1 MAAYR
6 RRSEKSEAFLC
17 CKTGD
22 LAKLQYLVETK
33 EVEVNIRDEWDSTL
47 LYYACLCG
55 HKEVVSY
62 LLDNGAQC
70 EARTFD
76 GERCLYGALTDEIR
90 DMLKSRKAVTTGKA
104 CRDSYQEFLRRLLE
118 GNCYEDIVFV
128 VHDETFPAHRCIL
141 HARSPYFAEML
152 ETKWRH
158 KSTINIKSAVV
169 RPQAFKAILQYI
181 YTGYLEVHLDCY
193 EDCRRFAKQCQMPE
207 LLGQLE
213 SKLQAILEFVPQKP
227 GTHVSIVTIEPP
239 QDSTLLQD
247 ELQFLAD
254 IAVPSVFCQFY
265 GPGILP
271 FCGEVPEQSPFAD
284 VCFNVEGQYFYCH
297 KVFFCCRS
305 EYFRA
310 LLSDHFSENVQ
321 DPYYSLPVVT
331 LHDLTPQIFA
341 KIVYYIYTERVE
353 LTEDTSYDV
362 LCFADLYLLPGLKR
376 ICANVISR
384 HLSTDNV
391 ISVLRVSRMFSLT
404 KLEDQCTEYM
414 AKYLDKFIESEEF
427 EKLIIEDAAEI
438 NDREETD
445 SIVVVDD
452 IRHHISRLVETFSEM
467 EEAQCSLHMLDVL
480 LLRLGLDC

>member
-1 MAAYR
+1 MATYH
-6 RRSEKSEAFLC
+6 RRSDRSEAFLC

-22 LAKLQYLVETK
+22 LSRLQYLVETK
-33 EVEVNIRDEWDSTL
+33 EVEVNIRDKWDSTL

-62 LLDNGAQC
+62 LLENGAQC
-70 EARTFD
+70 EAKTFD

-90 DMLKSRKAVTTGKA
+90 DMLKSRKVVKTGKA
-104 CRDSYQEFLRRLLE
+104 RRDGFQEFLRRLLE
-118 GNCYEDIVFV
+118 GSCYDDIVFV
-128 VHDETFPAHRCIL
+128 VHEEVFPAHRCIL
-141 HARSPYFAEML
+141 HARSPYFADML
-152 ETKWRH
+152 ETKWKH
-158 KSTINIKSAVV
+158 KSTINIKHTMV
-169 RPQAFKAILQYI
+169 RRQAFRAILQYI

-193 EDCRRFAKQCQMPE
+193 EDCQRFAKQCQMTE

-213 SKLQAILEFVPQKP
+213 SKLQAILQYVPQKP
-227 GTHVSIVTIEPP
+227 GTQVSIVTIEPS
-239 QDSTLLQD
+239 QDSTLLHD
-247 ELQFLAD
+247 DLQSLAD
-254 IAVPSVFCQFY
+254 MAVPSAFCQFY

-271 FCGEVPEQSPFAD
+271 FCGEVPERSPFAD
-284 VCFNVEGQYFYCH
+284 VCFSVEGQFFYCH

-310 LLSDHFSENVQ
+310 LLSDHFSESVQ
-321 DPYYSLPVVT
+321 DPYHSLPVVKMN
-331 LHDLTPQIFA
+331 DIKPQIFA
-341 KIVYYIYTERVE
+341 KIVYYIYSERVE

-376 ICANVISR
+376 ICANVISS
-384 HLSTDNV
+384 HLTEDNV
-391 ISVLRVSRMFSLT
+391 ISVLRVSRMFSLS

-414 AKYLDKFIESEEF
+414 ARHLEKFIESEEF
-427 EKLIIEDAAEI
+427 QQLILEDAAEI
-438 NDREETD
+438 TNREETD
-445 SIVVVDD
+445 SIIVVDD